1 MALTFPDSSESPF
14 EAPNGVTYVWN
25 TDGYWEASGN
35 NLGDVYLSKKN
46 DDTAAGAITF
56 EGVTTHEADVKVMGG
71 SIDVQSNLSITGSSF
86 ISGAPQAAIKLGHN
100 QGNNSDIGSWT
111 SLVANTGKLQV
122 VSRQDSSGG
131 GSWWEFQMEP
141 GNEKNMYQFVG
152 VQSGT
157 EERIKLGT
165 NGNAYFKGDITC
177 DGLING
183 SFSLRMETDDPDA
196 FQTTY
201 TTETDEEGNEVQVEN
216 QEYIGTTEDLLSI
229 IKDLRARVAAL
240 EAGGS
245 TKTTI
250 RKRKS

>member
-1 MALTFPDSSESPF
+1 MT
-14 EAPNGVTYVWN
+14 
-25 TDGYWEASGN
+25 
-35 NLGDVYLSKKN
+35 
-46 DDTAAGAITF
+46 
-56 EGVTTHEADVKVMGG
+56 GG
-71 SIDVQSNLSITGSSF
+71 PIDVQSNVSITGSSF

-111 SLVANTGKLQV
+111 SLIANTGKLQV

-201 TTETDEEGNEVQVEN
+201 TTDDGGNQVE
-216 QEYIGTTEDLLSI
+216 QQKYIGTSESLLDI
-229 IKDLRARVAAL
+229 IRELRQAKEELETRVATL
-240 EAGGS
+240 EQAVIS
-245 TKTTI
+245 
-250 RKRKS
+250 SLS